1 MWIIA
6 PPFRALS
13 IASWLVIG
21 LAAISRAE
29 EKYKTFEEARSAGAK
44 LLRNQQYAE
53 AQEPLEAALRLA
65 PDDKARLDIYQ
76 ALKPVYRML
85 PEIDKKLEADEY
97 LITHGDRRTGRTLAS
112 RDLVAF
118 LHQRGKIDLAIERYD
133 ARLKADSKDPAAL
146 AVLTVIYTQVKR
158 DKQRADELG
167 KRLGEVQREL
177 SRSVAHR
184 LEKEADAAGASSAA
198 SQLKDA
204 AQVWLEAGEKAKAL
218 AAAKRSASGPP
229 EQRTELL
236 TFYWRDGLGD
246 VFLATGSPQLA
257 VAQFEAALA
266 VAKTEAQR
274 MAAEKKLAA
283 AKDAAASQ

>member
-6 PPFRALS
+6 PPFRALA

-112 RDLVAF
+112 RDLVSF

-133 ARLKADSKDPAAL
+133 ARLKADPKDHAAL
-146 AVLTVIYTQVKR
+146 AVLTVIYTQIKR

-167 KRLGEVQREL
+167 KRLEEVQREL
-177 SRSVAHR
+177 SRSVAQR
-184 LEKEADAAGASSAA
+184 LEKQADAADAPAAA
-198 SQLKDA
+198 SLLKDA

-218 AAAKRSASGPP
+218 ATAKRSAGGPP
-229 EQRTELL
+229 EQRNELL

-246 VFLATGSPQLA
+246 VFLATDSPQLA

-266 VAKTEAQR
+266 VAKTEGQR
-274 MAAEKKLAA
+274 MATEKKLAA